1 MCCQEL
7 GCCKK
12 NIFGVQLQRRH
23 RVTCP
28 TPDCC
33 DGLMTSTQSCAET
46 WSVLLLESARTGES
60 SLLDLLAQYVQPV
73 PVTLRCNSC
82 KGSRQGQQQVSIES
96 MGSALVLGFPR
107 AGALDAEGVQ
117 HHHRGRVVCQQDL
130 TFAGKDFQLSALIE
144 HISGSTDARYGHFVT
159 WVRKSTGWTRFDDL
173 SVEKK
178 PDLPEQVYANVVLA
192 FYCAAALLPS
202 SEQPGCCES
211 LKSAEKTGSSAKGSS
226 VHELGEEPEL
236 QAPPPTSNEDAREA
250 CQNLAQAGCMAEA
263 TASSKPS
270 ASLGG
275 LLPQGCDGHL
285 EFEEAVENLL
295 AAYSGGTSTVLEELR
310 SLPLFSCEVAE
321 ATWEDL
327 CQRLRVSVQEDAK
340 QSLVAADA
348 AQLPTP
354 LWRTTFFPLAVL
366 FEAWSRTTGLPAI
379 FHTDSFY
386 SLVGSLLNKHI
397 SYDVAGFPARARC
410 WAVGTAFPGSG
421 KSPTLEPL
429 KQALLEVLLEMPELA
444 PGLPADGFHVQPVGT
459 HAAAVDRLRST
470 GGYQVIGAG
479 EGGPVLCP
487 AWPSSATWTQS
498 THINWQRYLDS
509 ATGKAAPNVWGELKG
524 HVLQQG

>member
-1 MCCQEL
+1 MKHIHPL
-7 GCCKK
+7 YPLIG
-12 NIFGVQLQRRH
+12 NL
-23 RVTCP
+23 
-28 TPDCC
+28 
-33 DGLMTSTQSCAET
+33 SCLAFFPPAEAFT
-46 WSVLLLESARTGES
+46 
-60 SLLDLLAQYVQPV
+60 
-73 PVTLRCNSC
+73 
-82 KGSRQGQQQVSIES
+82 
-96 MGSALVLGFPR
+96 
-107 AGALDAEGVQ
+107 AGANCHEFG
-117 HHHRGRVVCQQDL
+117 
-130 TFAGKDFQLSALIE
+130 
-144 HISGSTDARYGHFVT
+144 AR
-159 WVRKSTGWTRFDDL
+159 
-173 SVEKK
+173 
-178 PDLPEQVYANVVLA
+178 
-192 FYCAAALLPS
+192 C
-202 SEQPGCCES
+202 
-211 LKSAEKTGSSAKGSS
+211 
-226 VHELGEEPEL
+226 HEY
-236 QAPPPTSNEDAREA
+236 
-250 CQNLAQAGCMAEA
+250 NL
-263 TASSKPS
+263 
-270 ASLGG
+270 
-275 LLPQGCDGHL
+275 
-285 EFEEAVENLL
+285 AVENLL

-327 CQRLRVSVQEDAK
+327 CQRLRVSVQEYAK

-348 AQLPTP
+348 VQLATP

-379 FHTDSFY
+379 FYTDSFY
-386 SLVGSLLNKHI
+386 SLVGSLLSKHM

-410 WAVGTAFPGSG
+410 WAVGTASPGSG

-459 HAAAVDRLRST
+459 RAAAVDRLRST